1 MICQKASRTEGNLC
15 NLVARFP
22 DESGESVKIS
32 TTSSNDPIGGDR
44 HSRVTYIWCRK
55 LEGEKRLDRTWLIS
69 NIRYSKFTLYGE
81 RACRSKDGIRPGI
94 WWRSGEAGSILV
106 LKKPQFGVQHSKV

>member
-81 RACRSKDGIRPGI
+81 QGLAAVRMA
-94 WWRSGEAGSILV
+94 SGPVSGGGPAKRGR
-106 LKKPQFGVQHSKV
+106 FWC